1 MKVLVTDAE
10 CRSLNIVDWA
20 RTGRPTYFVVEAR

>member
-10 CRSLNIVDWA
+10 YRSLNIVDWA
-20 RTGRPTYFVVEAR
+20 RTGRPTYPVVESR